1 MRPWRIEGRN
11 AAERKPWAAI
21 WGGGGA
27 GGGGG
32 GGKASGS
39 RDGVEMAWCDATQG
53 AKPLAHCACRYDG
66 LDGYLCQHPTA
77 QFCLNQCSHRGA
89 CRFGFCLCEQG
100 WWGVD
105 CSIEAPNGLPPLR
118 ARAPT
123 AAVRRLRA
131 APPPPLP
138 APPPRRRLRPLIYV
152 YEMPSVLTTALLQR
166 RHDKLFCV
174 PRTYLQRNATQF
186 AYGIYQG
193 YVLEVCMVCAAS
205 TMATCWSCYYTSG
218 PNTHRYPR
226 RVATR
231 VALIP
236 TSTLAVLLREWP

>member
-21 WGGGGA
+21 WGGGGGGA

-32 GGKASGS
+32 GGKVAGS

-53 AKPLAHCACRYDG
+53 AKPMAHCACRYDG

-105 CSIEAPNGLPPLR
+105 CSLERRNVLPREAPR
-118 ARAPT
+118 
-123 AAVRRLRA
+123 AAVPRLRA
-131 APPPPLP
+131 SPPPPLP
-138 APPPRRRLRPLIYV
+138 PPLPPPPPRRRLRPLIYV
-152 YEMPSVLTTALLQR
+152 YEMPSALTTALLQR

-193 YVLEVCMVCAAS
+193 YVLEVLLR
-205 TMATCWSCYYTSG
+205 TN
-218 PNTHRYPR
+218 PNPNPNPNHNHNPNM
-226 RVATR
+226 
-231 VALIP
+231 LE
-236 TSTLAVLLREWP
+236 VLLHEWPSYLPLPLP